1 MSGHHALR
9 ISLSGGDQFD
19 MAELAA
25 MTPALMRELEALDG
39 ILADRPPAGDLP
51 AGAKGDAI
59 TLTEVVLT
67 IGSAALGGAMQPM
80 ITTLR
85 DWISRQPK
93 GLKLEIRP
101 EGGGTSF
108 SVTGSLDELDPQ
120 ALAKVLIQTMQPG
133 GAGDAGGA

>member
-9 ISLSGGDQFD
+9 ISLSGGDHFD
-19 MAELAA
+19 TAELAA
-25 MTPALMRELEALDG
+25 MTPALMRELEAIAG
-39 ILADRPPAGDLP
+39 VLADRPPAGAMP

-67 IGSAALGGAMQPM
+67 VGSAALGGAMQPM

-101 EGGGTSF
+101 EGAGTSF
-108 SVTGSLDELDPQ
+108 TVTGSMDELDPH
-120 ALAKVLIQTMQPG
+120 ALAKVLIQTIQPG
-133 GAGDAGGA
+133 GEGAKGGA